1 VLAFTNRKVLILAN
15 MGFASTPVPDG
26 YAVVLSSGPEP
37 RPEWEAMREV
47 PVDCTVYLR
56 KQEAGSTP

>member
-1 VLAFTNRKVLILAN
+1 
-15 MGFASTPVPDG
+15 
-26 YAVVLSSGPEP
+26 VLSSGPEP

-56 KQEAGSTP
+56 KEEADLTP